1 MVALS
6 EFHAKEVEPLLQ
18 FLATMDRGLD
28 EELISTVSHKSQRKT
43 RKQHYKTLTRAEQDE
58 ICHLYSTGT
67 LITTIC
73 SKFSISRT
81 TVHRIWRSR
90 GLPPRQRGL
99 NETQKDEAKTLYL
112 EGKSLAALGKLFDVS
127 PSTVRDCLLRQGV
140 VLRLRRG
147 WGSAKM
153 VG

>member
-1 MVALS
+1 VVALS

-18 FLATMDRGLD
+18 FLATMDLGLD
-28 EELISTVSHKSQRKT
+28 EEPISTISHNSQRKT
-43 RKQHYKTLTRAEQDE
+43 RKQHYRVLTGTEQDE

-73 SKFSISRT
+73 SKFRISRT

-90 GLPPRQRGL
+90 GRPSRQRGL
-99 NETQKDEAKTLYL
+99 NEAQKDEAKTLYL

-127 PSTVRDCLLRQGV
+127 SSTVRDCLLRQGV
-140 VLRLRRG
+140 AMRH
-147 WGSAKM
+147 
-153 VG
+153 

>member
-6 EFHAKEVEPLLQ
+6 EFQAKEVEPLLQ

-28 EELISTVSHKSQRKT
+28 KEAISTVSHNSQRKT
-43 RKQHYKTLTRAEQDE
+43 RNQHYKTLPRAEQDE

-67 LITTIC
+67 PITTIC

-81 TVHRIWRSR
+81 TVQRIWRSR
-90 GLPPRQRGL
+90 GLPPRQRCL
-99 NETQKDEAKTLYL
+99 NETQKNEAKTLYL
-112 EGKSLAALGKLFDVS
+112 EGKSLVALGKLFNVS

-140 VLRLRRG
+140 AMRPRIGR
-147 WGSAKM
+147 K
-153 VG
+153 

>member
-6 EFHAKEVEPLLQ
+6 EFHAKEVEPLLN
-18 FLATMDRGLD
+18 LLVTMDRGLD
-28 EELISTVSHKSQRKT
+28 EELISTVSHNSTQHT
-43 RKQHYKTLTRAEQDE
+43 RKQCYKTLKSAEQDE
-58 ICHLYSTGT
+58 ICHLYSTST

-81 TVHRIWRSR
+81 AVHRIWRSR
-90 GLPPRQRGL
+90 GRPPRQRGL
-99 NETQKDEAKTLYL
+99 NEAQKDEAKTLYL
-112 EGKSLAALGKLFDVS
+112 EGKPLAALGKLFDVS
-127 PSTVRDCLLRQGV
+127 TSAVRDCLSRQGV
-140 VLRLRRG
+140 VLRPRIG

>member
-1 MVALS
+1 VVALS

-140 VLRLRRG
+140 AMRPRRG
-147 WGSAKM
+147 QK
-153 VG
+153 

>member
-18 FLATMDRGLD
+18 FLATMHRGL
-28 EELISTVSHKSQRKT
+28 EEEPISTVSYKLQRKT
-43 RKQHYKTLTRAEQDE
+43 RKQHYKTLIRAEQDE

-73 SKFSISRT
+73 SKFRISRT

-90 GLPPRQRGL
+90 GRPSRQRGL
-99 NETQKDEAKTLYL
+99 NEAQKDEAKTLYL

-127 PSTVRDCLLRQGV
+127 SSTVRDCLLRQGV
-140 VLRLRRG
+140 AMRH
-147 WGSAKM
+147 
-153 VG
+153 